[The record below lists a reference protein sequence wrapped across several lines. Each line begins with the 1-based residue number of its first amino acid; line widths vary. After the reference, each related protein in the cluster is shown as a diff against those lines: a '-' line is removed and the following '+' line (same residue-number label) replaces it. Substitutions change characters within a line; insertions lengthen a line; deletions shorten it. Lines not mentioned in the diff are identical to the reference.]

1 MPFIFATNGRPYLKQ
16 WVEKSGIWF
25 QDLRNTA
32 NAPQALHGW
41 PSPTGLEEL
50 LHQDVQTASERLA
63 SMPEDLLT
71 DPNGLNLRDYQLR
84 AIRAA
89 EQALAKGAQTALL
102 AMATGTGKTRTVLG
116 MMYRFLKSGR
126 FRRILFLVDRNALG
140 TQAIDVFNDVQLDEL
155 LPLAKIY
162 NIKELSD
169 KYIEKDTRVH
179 VSTVQGMARRI
190 LYSED
195 SEPMPA
201 VTDYDLII
209 VDEAHRGYILDKE
222 MSDDEALYRD
232 QREYQ
237 STYREVIDYFQA
249 VKIG

>member
-1 MPFIFATNGRPYLKQ
+1 
-16 WVEKSGIWF
+16 
-25 QDLRNTA
+25 
-32 NAPQALHGW
+32 
-41 PSPTGLEEL
+41 
-50 LHQDVQTASERLA
+50 
-63 SMPEDLLT
+63 
-71 DPNGLNLRDYQLR
+71 
-84 AIRAA
+84 
-89 EQALAKGAQTALL
+89 
-102 AMATGTGKTRTVLG
+102 MATGTGKTRTVLG

-126 FRRILFLVDRNALG
+126 FRRILFLVDCNALG
-140 TQAIDVFNDVQLDEL
+140 TQAIDVFKDVQLEEL

-249 VKIG
+249 VKIGLTATPALQTTQIFGAPIFHYSYREAVIDDYLVDHDAPHQLTTSLSEAGHPLQTWGSDRHL